1 MRCVWRWRTLRTK
14 LWSSFRLLVR
24 QFWRLHKI
32 NNNSR
37 KKGLQLVKVIFLT
50 ELPGPPASVKIV
62 DTWGFNVA
70 LEWTVPKDNGNTE
83 ITGYT
88 VQKAD
93 KKTGVRIIII
103 CNWWGWHCILMVSVI
118 LCPQDWFTVLDHY
131 HRLNA
136 TISDLIMG
144 NTYKFRVFSENKCGM
159 SEEATVTKEEAKIVK
174 TGMSILKIVF
184 HLISYQIFLFAFK
197 SLKHLH
203 LRGSFFT
210 S

>member
-1 MRCVWRWRTLRTK
+1 MRCVWRWRTSRTK

-24 QFWRLHKI
+24 KLQRLHQS
-32 NNNSR
+32 NYNSP
-37 KKGLQLVKVIFLT
+37 KKGLQLVNVIFLT

-70 LEWTVPKDNGNTE
+70 LEWTVPNDNGNTE

-103 CNWWGWHCILMVSVI
+103 ICNWWGWHCILTLSVL
-118 LCPQDWFTVLDHY
+118 LCLQDWFTVLDHY

-174 TGMSILKIVF
+174 TGMSILQIGS
-184 HLISYQIFLFAFK
+184 HLISYQIF
-197 SLKHLH
+197 
-203 LRGSFFT
+203 
-210 S
+210 